1 MIAPDA
7 YQAVIATPIGMI
19 GIRMAGEAVGE
30 LDFLPADAPERAPAD
45 VVTHSRRGSVA
56 RVFPRSSRPGHGGVG
71 A

>member
-1 MIAPDA
+1 MIAPDE

-45 VVTHSRRGSVA
+45 VVTCPASVGIG
-56 RVFPRSSRPGHGGVG
+56 VFLDMSE
-71 A
+71 